1 MKKINQIYTAISAPI
16 ADLSTF
22 RALPTGSVNHLDPFL
37 FLNHH
42 GPQHYETENRGL
54 PFGPHPHRGFETLT
68 FILQGDIV
76 HKDSGGHQ
84 DTIQAGGVQWM
95 TAGRGVIHTEISSE
109 EFKEKGG
116 MEEVIQLWLNL
127 PSNLKKTVPAY
138 TGLQK
143 DQIPEIN
150 LNEGGILIYPVSGT
164 WNGQEGPIKS
174 LTGIEIARLKFKA
187 GSTYTIR
194 IPASRNILFYVV
206 NGELRVNGS
215 RTATHN
221 LVEFGLEGEEIQIV
235 ATQDSELILGHGEPY
250 NEPIVA
256 HGPFVMNSEKEIMEA
271 MRDYQMGK
279 MGVWIE

>member
-1 MKKINQIYTAISAPI
+1 MRKIKKIHKAISAPI
-16 ADLSTF
+16 ADLTTF
-22 RALPTGSVNHLDPFL
+22 RALPTGSVDHIDPFL

-42 GPQHYETENRGL
+42 GPQQYEPENRGL

-76 HKDSGGHQ
+76 HKDSGGGK

-95 TAGRGVIHTEISSE
+95 TAGRGVIHTEISSD

-116 MEEVIQLWLNL
+116 MEEVIQIWLNL
-127 PSNLKKTVPAY
+127 PAKLKMTQPAY

-143 DQIPEIN
+143 DKIPEVPADN
-150 LNEGGILIYPVSGT
+150 GNVLIYPVSGN
-164 WNGQEGPIKS
+164 WGNKQGPIKS
-174 LTGIEIARLKFKA
+174 LTGIEMARMLLKKDA
-187 GSTYTIR
+187 HYTLR
-194 IPASRNILFYVV
+194 IPTERNILFYVV
-206 NGELRVNGS
+206 NGEVRVNGS
-215 RTATHN
+215 PAATHS
-221 LVEFGLEGEEIQIV
+221 LVEFSNEGEEIQLV
-235 ATQDSELILGHGEPY
+235 AMQNSELIIGHGEPY

-279 MGVWIE
+279 MGVWTE

>member
-1 MKKINQIYTAISAPI
+1 MKKIKQVHKAVSAPI

-22 RALPTGSVNHLDPFL
+22 RALPLGPVAHLDPFL

-42 GPQHYETENRGL
+42 GPQQYEPENRGL

-76 HKDSGGHQ
+76 HQDSGGHQ

-109 EFKEKGG
+109 AFKEKGG

-127 PSNLKKTVPAY
+127 PAALKMTTPAY

-143 DQIPEIN
+143 DQIPEVQAGNGKVSIF
-150 LNEGGILIYPVSGT
+150 PVAGT
-164 WNGQEGPIKS
+164 WAGQAGPIKS
-174 LTGIEIARLKFKA
+174 LTGIEIARFSMQA
-187 GSTYTIR
+187 GGSYAFEV
-194 IPASRNILFYVV
+194 PESRNVLFYVV
-206 NGELRVNGS
+206 NGEVRVNGS
-215 RTATHN
+215 AAGTHN
-221 LVEFGLEGEEIQIV
+221 LVEFSHEGEEILIV
-235 ATQDSELILGHGEPY
+235 ATHDSELIIGHGQPY

-256 HGPFVMNSEKEIMEA
+256 HGPFVMNSEKQIMEA

-279 MGVWIE
+279 MGFWTT

>member
-1 MKKINQIYTAISAPI
+1 MKKIKKIHKAVSAPI
-16 ADLSTF
+16 GDLTTF
-22 RALPTGSVNHLDPFL
+22 RALPTSSIDHLDPFL

-42 GPQHYETENRGL
+42 GPQKYGPENQGL

-76 HKDSGGHQ
+76 HKDSGGGQ
-84 DTIQAGGVQWM
+84 DKINAGGVQWM

-116 MEEVIQLWLNL
+116 MEEVIQLWFNL
-127 PSNLKKTVPAY
+127 PAKLKMTPPAY

-143 DQIPEIN
+143 DKIPAVSTENGNAI
-150 LNEGGILIYPVSGT
+150 IYPISGN
-164 WNGQEGPIKS
+164 WNEQQGPIKS
-174 LTGIEIARLKFKA
+174 ITGLEIARLEIKKDA
-187 GSTYTIR
+187 TYSVE
-194 IPASRNILFYVV
+194 IPLNRNVLFYVV
-206 NGELRVNGS
+206 NGEVRVNGS
-215 RTATHN
+215 PAETHN
-221 LVEFGLEGEEIQIV
+221 LVEFGDEGEEIQIH
-235 ATQDSELILGHGEPY
+235 ALQDSEIIIGHGEPY

-279 MGVWIE
+279 MGVWTD

>member
-1 MKKINQIYTAISAPI
+1 
-16 ADLSTF
+16 
-22 RALPTGSVNHLDPFL
+22 
-37 FLNHH
+37 
-42 GPQHYETENRGL
+42 L

-95 TAGRGVIHTEISSE
+95 TAGRGVIHTEISSD

-116 MEEVIQLWLNL
+116 MEEVIQIWFNL
-127 PSNLKKTVPAY
+127 PAKLKMTQPAY

-143 DQIPEIN
+143 EKIPALEFDN
-150 LNEGGILIYPVSGT
+150 GKVTVYPVSGE
-164 WNGQEGPIKS
+164 WNGEKGPVKP
-174 LTGIEIARLKFKA
+174 LTDIEIARVKLQK
-187 GSTYTIR
+187 GGRYELE
-194 IPASRNILFYVV
+194 IPQEKNILFYVV
-206 NGELRVNGS
+206 NGKLQVNGS
-215 RTATHN
+215 VAATHN
-221 LVEFGLEGEEIQIV
+221 LVEFENAGSGIQIE
-235 ATQDSELILGHGEPY
+235 ALEDSELILGHGTPF

-279 MGVWIE
+279 MGVWTE

>member
-1 MKKINQIYTAISAPI
+1 MKKIKKIHKAVSAPV
-16 ADLSTF
+16 ADLTTF

-42 GPQHYETENRGL
+42 GPQQYGPENRGL

-76 HKDSGGHQ
+76 HQDSGGGK

-127 PSNLKKTVPAY
+127 PANLKMTQPAY

-143 DQIPEIN
+143 DKIPAVPADNGKVI
-150 LNEGGILIYPVSGT
+150 IHPVSGNWENT
-164 WNGQEGPIKS
+164 QGPIQS
-174 LTGIEIARLKFKA
+174 LTGIEIARLQLKKEA
-187 GSTYTIR
+187 HYTLR
-194 IPASRNILFYVV
+194 IPAERNILFYVV
-206 NGELRVNGS
+206 NGEVRVNGS
-215 RTATHN
+215 LAVTHN
-221 LVEFGLEGEEIQIV
+221 LVEFSNAGEEILIV
-235 ATQDSELILGHGEPY
+235 AMQDSELILGHGQPY

-279 MGVWIE
+279 MGIWTE

>member
-1 MKKINQIYTAISAPI
+1 MKKIKQIHKAVSAPI
-16 ADLSTF
+16 ADLTTF
-22 RALPTGSVNHLDPFL
+22 RALPVGPMDALDPFL

-42 GPQHYETENRGL
+42 GPQKYGPENRGL

-76 HKDSGGHQ
+76 HKDSGGGQ
-84 DTIQAGGVQWM
+84 DKINAGGVQWM

-116 MEEVIQLWLNL
+116 MEEVIQLWVNL
-127 PSNLKKTVPAY
+127 PAKLKMTAPAY

-143 DQIPEIN
+143 DQIPEISADN
-150 LNEGGILIYPVSGT
+150 GKVSIFPVSGT

-174 LTGIEIARLKFKA
+174 LTGIEIARFKLKKDA
-187 GSTYTIR
+187 AYSIR
-194 IPASRNILFYVV
+194 IPANRNVLFYVV
-206 NGELRVNGS
+206 NGEVRVNGS
-215 RTATHN
+215 PAATHN
-221 LVEFGLEGEEIQIV
+221 LVEFGKEGEEIQIN
-235 ATQDSELILGHGEPY
+235 ATQDSELIIGHGQPF

-256 HGPFVMNSEKEIMEA
+256 HGPFVMNSEKDIMIA

-279 MGVWIE
+279 MGIWTE